1 MVIAGRDVCHE
12 RPEYIERRA
21 HADALLDFHV
31 CGNLIQRDMSRS
43 FHHDLDI
50 VVPGAF
56 CQFPETDEL
65 FDLTDVRGVR
75 QTAGPAGVSQ
85 GDRDVI
91 FLADIQDLVKVFV
104 KRILLSGHA
113 HPGKDEASS
122 AAYDVHFSLVLL
134 DLFNGLARDAAVQRH
149 KVHAVLR
156 VQADNVN
163 KIFGGECGEI
173 SLIVDH
179 AVIDRHR
186 TDHDR
191 AFSRQLLA
199 EGLCVPMAGEVHDR
213 LSSQI
218 NSAHH
223 LLHLNVI
230 VLAVS

>member
-1 MVIAGRDVCHE
+1 
-12 RPEYIERRA
+12 
-21 HADALLDFHV
+21 
-31 CGNLIQRDMSRS
+31 
-43 FHHDLDI
+43 
-50 VVPGAF
+50 
-56 CQFPETDEL
+56 
-65 FDLTDVRGVR
+65 
-75 QTAGPAGVSQ
+75 
-85 GDRDVI
+85 
-91 FLADIQDLVKVFV
+91 
-104 KRILLSGHA
+104 A

-122 AAYDVHFSLVLL
+122 AAYDVHFSLVFL
-134 DLFNGLARDAAVQRH
+134 DLFNGLTCDAAVQRH

-213 LSSQI
+213 LCSEI
-218 NSAHH
+218 DGAHH
-223 LLHLNVI
+223 LLHLDVI
-230 VLAVS
+230 VLAVSRYAEIDVDLCAEHAAHALRIQAGVALVGADRHLALCHELH